1 MTIVL
6 IAVFAYLS
14 ATALLVRAVSRDD
27 DQSMSALWLWPAI
40 AAVAAHG
47 GYHLLA
53 WRAAGGADMH
63 FFAALSLVG
72 LGMATLT
79 AQTAELLHQVEVVRV
94 EQDRIIVPARAAF
107 NATLVFTP

>member
-40 AAVAAHG
+40 AAVAARTG
-47 GYHLLA
+47 IT
-53 WRAAGGADMH
+53 
-63 FFAALSLVG
+63 V
-72 LGMATLT
+72 ATL
-79 AQTAELLHQVEVVRV
+79 L
-94 EQDRIIVPARAAF
+94 F
-107 NATLVFTP
+107 S